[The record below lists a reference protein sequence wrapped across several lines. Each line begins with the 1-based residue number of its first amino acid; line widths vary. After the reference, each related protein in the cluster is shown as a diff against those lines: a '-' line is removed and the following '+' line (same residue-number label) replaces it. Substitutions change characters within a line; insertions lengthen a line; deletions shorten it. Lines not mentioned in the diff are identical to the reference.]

1 MPALERLY
9 LGSGLHIQEELHLG
23 RYRFACSR
31 IGADATVLDAACGS
45 GYGSGILAQHAR
57 RVVAVDLSLDALAHA
72 RAHYPLPNIEF
83 VRADLSE
90 PIALP
95 DCSCDAIVS
104 FETLEHVRNQRVM
117 LSEFRRILKPG
128 GTLVLSSP
136 DRDIITGKAHEINEF
151 HVAELSKLEFV
162 ELIGE
167 YFRLQELYGQMRYEV
182 STWKSTARRLAKRD
196 VFGLRRRV
204 RSWRVGAFMVRM
216 LAPSHRVLEAVSP
229 NTPGEHWWLIAV
241 AVKS

>member
-45 GYGSGILAQHAR
+45 GYGSGVLAQHAR

-136 DRDIITGKAHEINEF
+136 DRDIITSKAHEVDQR
-151 HVAELSKLEFV
+151 HRRLVAASHCWPRAACWSLRSP
-162 ELIGE
+162 
-167 YFRLQELYGQMRYEV
+167 RRSV
-182 STWKSTARRLAKRD
+182 SGARRFRPRP
-196 VFGLRRRV
+196 V
-204 RSWRVGAFMVRM
+204 
-216 LAPSHRVLEAVSP
+216 VLCGGR
-229 NTPGEHWWLIAV
+229 T
-241 AVKS
+241 